1 MPSELPRFG
10 FDMAEPPVLASLT
23 WAMLLVNKQSPTDT
37 QDRTIK
43 QTNMGNEP

>member
-1 MPSELPRFG
+1 MTQSFSAV
-10 FDMAEPPVLASLT
+10 FV
-23 WAMLLVNKQSPTDT
+23 LVNKQSPTDT